1 MTDQPPDPTAK
12 PTNRGRRIYTDAE
25 KLQAVMA
32 AEVLGAAAVRKSQG
46 IPKRTLN
53 QWRTLP
59 KYQKHTE
66 KSLDDIADGFK
77 VIMAMAQEALISQ
90 IPNMGGRDLTILL
103 GVSTD
108 KHQLLTGK
116 ATNRTE
122 SRALTG
128 MTDADVRDALREAD
142 RITTSGRAPSAP
154 PDEAEGV

>member
-46 IPKRTLN
+46 IPK
-53 QWRTLP
+53 RTLP